1 MEDRIMKKSLLFV
14 AAAAMF
20 VFAGCNK
27 EQLAQELKSNNVIHI
42 GVKQIVPAT
51 KVAAVDIAANKL
63 SFKWEEGDQ
72 VAFTD
77 NDNYERIIIYTC
89 TNPATG
95 EFSGEALD
103 PDATYWVEYPNDYSG
118 TFIYRGNQIP
128 KGHFIT
134 NNEEVSGSATTF
146 TLDAHNPIIHFKLKG
161 DAKIGKIK
169 LSNAQ
174 ENQPIYTLS
183 CGDEGVQLSDEPID
197 FYMDAQLLDKNRL
210 SGYAYTLSI
219 RDIQD
224 AELKSVS
231 FHLKAENLG
240 TIVDFATPIEVNA
253 TTGTAKATI
262 GGSQVGVN
270 WVQLWAGGPKFAE
283 YNIGAEYNK
292 AEDYGGYYNWG
303 MSDVQTS
310 SNFEDYKSGESPLT
324 GDDDTATKL
333 WGSNWRMPTQTELQG
348 LIDNCDVAWTTVNDK
363 NGRKFTGKGAYAS
376 NSVFLPAAGEYNAGD
391 VYGQG
396 GYGKY
401 WSSTPGGDDY
411 AYNLGFNSGSQ
422 NVEDDARYNGYSVRA
437 VLAE

>member
-42 GVKQIVPAT
+42 GVKQIAPAT
-51 KVAAVDIAANKL
+51 KVAADDIAANKL

-72 VAFTD
+72 VAFDD
-77 NDNYERIIIYTC
+77 NEKIIIYTC

-103 PDATYWVEYPNDYSG
+103 PDATYWVAYPNDYSG

-128 KGHFIT
+128 KGHLIM
-134 NNEEVSGSATTF
+134 NEEVSGSATTF
-146 TLDAHNPIIHFKLKG
+146 TLDTHKTIIHFKLEG
-161 DAKIGKIK
+161 AAKVGSIA
-169 LSNAQ
+169 LSNGYK
-174 ENQPIYTLS
+174 NDVYTLS
-183 CGDEGVQLSDEPID
+183 CGDGVQLSDTATD
-197 FYMDAQLLDKNRL
+197 FYMDAMYMDSHKL
-210 SGYAYTLSI
+210 SSFAYTLHI
-219 RDIQD
+219 YDTNNK
-224 AELKSVS
+224 ELKSVS
-231 FHLKAENLG
+231 FHLKEENQE

-253 TTGTAKATI
+253 TTGTAKRTGDI
-262 GGSQVGVN
+262 DVN
-270 WVQLWAGGPKFAE
+270 WVQLWENGPKFAE
-283 YNIGAEYNK
+283 YNVGAENSK

-310 SNFEDYKSGESPLT
+310 SNFADYKSGESPLT

-363 NGRKFTGKGAYAS
+363 DGLKFTGKGAYAS